1 MHDTAKAVNKKMQ
14 KTFLQSKKK
23 SNLLIGFFFNFL
35 LEKW

>member
-23 SNLLIGFFFNFL
+23 AQSFDWVFFNFL